1 MDTRQQRNPTVSTD
15 DWYTPK
21 WIIDTL
27 GPFDLDPCAP
37 SIEVRPYEI
46 APTAYTKDDDGLS
59 REWHGTATASPC
71 W

>member
-1 MDTRQQRNPTVSTD
+1 MDTRQQKNPTVSTD

-37 SIEVRPYEI
+37 V
-46 APTAYTKDDDGLS
+46 APLWKTANRMVNKVQDGLKT
-59 REWHGTATASPC
+59 EWGG
-71 W
+71 

>member
-27 GPFDLDPCAP
+27 GPCDLEPTRRGGSNHFINAKKLKEAELCQLK
-37 SIEVRPYEI
+37 SRPV
-46 APTAYTKDDDGLS
+46 TAQ
-59 REWHGTATASPC
+59 R
-71 W
+71 